1 MYLSLD
7 KMNLKEK
14 EIFIEDFDGHV
25 MGTLTINPDKRNS
38 IFYKTDTFEGKDLI
52 ILEEESGYTL
62 IFKSND
68 NIDVLGFPT
77 LERFN
82 ADFKFGKIDGKT
94 YYGNFYTG
102 SYAGKSFFDVKV
114 NDVESR
120 KIPFEVR
127 SRKIDYEDHYP
138 IMISDLFEA
147 ASGILF
153 DTSPI
158 FEPQKLEE
166 IVRKTFYEDFIFLEY
181 LFRPENLINAYE
193 HVRRDPH
200 HVLER
205 YEEPVPLVLAP
216 NVGPSELISMVSDS
230 SNLYRTANVP
240 SSWPGN
246 FKEYVPHEV
255 NQSYYRDIVD
265 TPENRLVKYFLNL
278 VNDLLD
284 EMIKQAPKEKIKGYP
299 TDKIF
304 EFKEIINDYLMDGWL
319 DDVDELK
326 YFPSNSQVLQK
337 KAGYRD
343 ILRFFMVFELAF
355 FISWDEVEELIKGY
369 QRKLYD
375 LYEYWCYIKLF
386 KILCQLSE
394 GELDYNRIFHK
405 SRKKRWSVSLK
416 KGSDKPQ
423 HFDIPINGETLH
435 VELTY
440 NHIFKHGRGKN
451 YSYSLKLRPDY
462 TLRIKKG
469 SDYHFI
475 HFDAKYRSNIIVD
488 DTDIDKR
495 DKEEEEKRIYKYADI
510 YKMHTYKDAIIGSLG
525 AYVLYPGH
533 EKRIFYE
540 KSSNILPSVGAFPLT
555 PGEEI
560 SGEED
565 QISGF
570 ILDVLEFIVCEN
582 GR

>member
-1 MYLSLD
+1 MT
-7 KMNLKEK
+7 LKEK
-14 EIFIEDFDGHV
+14 EIFLEDFDGHV
-25 MGTLTINPDKRNS
+25 MGTLTIRPNKSNS
-38 IFYKTDTFEGKDLI
+38 IFYKTDAFEGNDLI
-52 ILEEESGYTL
+52 IFQEESSYTL
-62 IFKSND
+62 IFKSNH
-68 NIDVLGFPT
+68 DVEDLQFPT
-77 LERFN
+77 LESFN
-82 ADFKFGKIDGKT
+82 TDFKFGKIDEKT
-94 YYGNFYTG
+94 YHGNLYTS
-102 SYAGKSFFDVKV
+102 SYAGKSFFDVTV
-114 NDVESR
+114 NDIKSTKV
-120 KIPFEVR
+120 PFEVR

-147 ASGILF
+147 ASGIVF

-181 LFRPENLINAYE
+181 FFRPENLINAYE

-200 HVLER
+200 MVLER

-230 SNLYRTANVP
+230 SNLYKADTIP

-246 FKEYVPHEV
+246 FKAYIPHEV
-255 NQSYYRDIVD
+255 NQTYHKDIVD

-284 EMIKQAPKEKIKGYP
+284 EMIKQTKKEKIEGYP
-299 TDKIF
+299 ADKIID
-304 EFKEIINDYLMDGWL
+304 FKEIITDYLMDGWL

-343 ILRFFMVFELAF
+343 ILRFFMIFELAF
-355 FISWDEVEELIKGY
+355 FISWDEIEELIKGY
-369 QRKLYD
+369 QHKLYD

-386 KILCQLSE
+386 KILCHLSE
-394 GELDYNRIFHK
+394 VEPDYNRIFHK
-405 SRKKRWSVSLK
+405 SRKKKWSVSLK

-423 HFDIPINGETLH
+423 HFDIPIKGEKLL

-440 NHIFKHGRGKN
+440 NHSFKHDVKKDH
-451 YSYSLKLRPDY
+451 SYSLNLRPDY

-469 SDYHFI
+469 SDYYLI
-475 HFDAKYRSNIIVD
+475 HFDAKYRSNIILD

-495 DKEEEEKRIYKYADI
+495 DKEEEEKRIYKSADV

-525 AYVLYPGH
+525 AYVLYPGNTPPKIFK
-533 EKRIFYE
+533 EKEPHI
-540 KSSNILPSVGAFPLT
+540 IPSVGAFPLT
-555 PGEEI
+555 PGSMDSKEEEKIEKFIKDILVHI
-560 SGEED
+560 S
-565 QISGF
+565 
-570 ILDVLEFIVCEN
+570 LA
-582 GR
+582 